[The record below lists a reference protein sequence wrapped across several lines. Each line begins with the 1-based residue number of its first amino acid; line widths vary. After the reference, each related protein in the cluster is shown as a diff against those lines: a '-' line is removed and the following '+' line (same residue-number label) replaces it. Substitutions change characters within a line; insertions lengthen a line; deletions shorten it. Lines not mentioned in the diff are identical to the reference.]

1 MSIANRS
8 VNDRSSAPR
17 YSIIMAAY
25 NQADFVHEALDSL
38 FAQTFKDF
46 EVIVCDDGSTD
57 ETPRVIREYSDRV
70 TLLTSDHRG
79 PAGARNFAIAV
90 AKGEFISCMDSD
102 NVWMPWTLECIDEA
116 VQQYGPECLVY
127 LIRTPMEFTQMIK
140 IERVKTRMEVYPD
153 FFSAPEYASH
163 GAALIGAIPRQRF
176 IAAGQFFEGLITD
189 EDLDLVL
196 RLGNLSPYVMIMEP
210 ITMLNRSHFSNLS
223 QDRSLLYQS
232 SMRIVERELKDH
244 VYPGGRSYIKKRR
257 WRLARLMSA
266 RCIRFS
272 NKAQFRL
279 GLSLYMKSFRL
290 FCTGSYIG
298 FLWTFPLYVMMQ
310 LIMARYGLRHATQT
324 MPPD

>member
-1 MSIANRS
+1 MDIVTRG
-8 VNDRSSAPR
+8 VNGRLSAPR
-17 YSIIMAAY
+17 YSIIMAVY
-25 NQADFVHEALDSL
+25 NQADYVREALDSL
-38 FAQTFKDF
+38 FAQTFQDF
-46 EVIVCDDGSTD
+46 EIIVCDDGSTD
-57 ETPRVIREYSDRV
+57 ETPCIIREYGDRV
-70 TLLTSDHRG
+70 KLLSVNHRG
-79 PAGARNFAIAV
+79 PAGARNFAIAA

-140 IERVKTRMEVYPD
+140 IEHVKTKMEVYTD
-153 FFSAPEYASH
+153 FFSAPDYASH
-163 GAALIGAIPRQRF
+163 GAALIGAIPRRRF
-176 IAAGQFFEGLITD
+176 IEAGQFFEDLTTD
-189 EDLDLVL
+189 EDFDLVL

-223 QDRSLLYQS
+223 QNRSLLYQS

-272 NKAQFRL
+272 NNSQFRL

-298 FLWTFPLYVMMQ
+298 FLLTFPLHVIMQ
-310 LIMARYGLRHATQT
+310 LIMAQYGLRHGNQS

>member
-1 MSIANRS
+1 MSIVSRS
-8 VNDRSSAPR
+8 VTDRSSAPR
-17 YSIIMAAY
+17 YSIIMAVY
-25 NQADFVHEALDSL
+25 NQADFVREALDSL

-70 TLLTSDHRG
+70 KLLVSDHRG
-79 PAGARNFAIAV
+79 PAGARNVAIAA

-102 NVWMPWTLECIDEA
+102 NVWMPWTLECINEA

-153 FFSAPEYASH
+153 FFSAPVNASH
-163 GAALIGAIPRQRF
+163 GAALIGAIPRRRF
-176 IAAGQFFEGLITD
+176 IEAGQFFEDLITD

-210 ITMLNRSHFSNLS
+210 MTMLNRSHFSNLS
-223 QDRSLLYQS
+223 QNRSLLYQS
-232 SMRIVERELKDH
+232 SMQIVEREMNDH

-257 WRLARLMSA
+257 WRLARLMSE

-272 NKAQFRL
+272 NNAQFRL

-290 FCTGSYIG
+290 FCKGSYIG
-298 FLWTFPLYVMMQ
+298 FLLTFPFYVIMQ
-310 LIMARYGLRHATQT
+310 LIMARYGLRHGNQT